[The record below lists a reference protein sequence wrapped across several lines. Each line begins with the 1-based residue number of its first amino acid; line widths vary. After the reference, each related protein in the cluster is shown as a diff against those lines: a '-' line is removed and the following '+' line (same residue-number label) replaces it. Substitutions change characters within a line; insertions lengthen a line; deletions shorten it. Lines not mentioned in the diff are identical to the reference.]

1 RDGCLAPPPVGDRTG
16 WHFERRGEDPRE
28 RFERPNL
35 VEAQALALKEDDPD
49 RHPQDE
55 HGQRLDAQKSPNAA
69 AVCAH
74 SAGVTQCGR
83 AWSPASESNLD
94 HNPTASSRFESA
106 QVK

>member
-1 RDGCLAPPPVGDRTG
+1 MTFPVFDSLAPDV
-16 WHFERRGEDPRE
+16 GEDPGE
-28 RFERPNL
+28 RFEQPNL

-49 RHPQDE
+49 RQPQDDN
-55 HGQRLDAQKSPNAA
+55 GQRLDAQKSPDAA

-74 SAGVTQCGR
+74 SARVTQCGR

-106 QVK
+106 QAK